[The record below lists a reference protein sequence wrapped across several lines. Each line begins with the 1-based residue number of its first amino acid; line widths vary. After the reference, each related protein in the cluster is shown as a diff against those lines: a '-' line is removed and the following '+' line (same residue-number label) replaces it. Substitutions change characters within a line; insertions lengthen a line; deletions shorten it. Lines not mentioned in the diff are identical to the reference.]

1 MGDLASRNPRSIS
14 DGVWAST
21 WASLLFLSRGLL
33 SDTDGL
39 STHKTIG
46 PDFVSIFWVF
56 RDLQLIFSGKG
67 GVEVVKLVRNAWTR
81 DTK

>member
-33 SDTDGL
+33 SDTDMGH
-39 STHKTIG
+39 TTIG
-46 PDFVSIFWVF
+46 SDFVSIFWVF